1 MTAGRRIGDAEA
13 HAHQRKDDAKPRL
26 HHRVDDGRMDLLE
39 ARMGTSEEIIT
50 ELMRARFD
58 MLSGLREVKE
68 AVQRLTEETS
78 GVREMEADVTGA
90 LRLMARLS
98 RAVGVLWKPLL
109 FVAIVGAS
117 VYLWAKGV
125 VAGAWR

>member
-1 MTAGRRIGDAEA
+1 MTARRRIDDADA
-13 HAHQRKDDAKPRL
+13 HAHQRKDDAEPRL

-58 MLSGLREVKE
+58 MLAGLREVKE

-78 GVREMEADVTGA
+78 GIREMEADVTGA

-109 FVAIVGAS
+109 FVAIAGAS

>member
-68 AVQRLTEETS
+68 AVQRLTEETR
-78 GVREMEADVTGA
+78 GVRELEGDVVGMM
-90 LRLMARLS
+90 RLLARVNRFL
-98 RAVGVLWKPLL
+98 GVLWKPLL
-109 FVAIVGAS
+109 FVAVAGAS
-117 VYLWAKGV
+117 AYLWAKGV

>member
-68 AVQRLTEETS
+68 AVQRLTEETR
-78 GVREMEADVTGA
+78 GVRELEGDVVGMM
-90 LRLMARLS
+90 RLLARVNRFL
-98 RAVGVLWKPLL
+98 GVLWKPLL
-109 FVAIVGAS
+109 FVAVAGAS

>member
-1 MTAGRRIGDAEA
+1 MTAGRRIDDADA
-13 HAHQRKDDAKPRL
+13 HAHQRKDDAEPRL

-58 MLSGLREVKE
+58 MLAGLREVKE

-98 RAVGVLWKPLL
+98 RVVGVLWKPLL
-109 FVAIVGAS
+109 FVAIAGAS

-125 VAGAWR
+125 IAGAWR

>member
-109 FVAIVGAS
+109 FVAIAGAS

>member
-39 ARMGTSEEIIT
+39 ARIGTSEEIIT

-58 MLSGLREVKE
+58 MLAGLREVKE
-68 AVQRLTEETS
+68 AVQRLTAETS

-98 RAVGVLWKPLL
+98 RVVGVLWKPLL
-109 FVAIVGAS
+109 FVAVAGAS

>member
-1 MTAGRRIGDAEA
+1 MTAGRRVGDDTA
-13 HAHQRKDDAKPRL
+13 HAHKRAADDTPRL
-26 HHRVDDGRMDLLE
+26 HQRVDDGRMDLLE

-109 FVAIVGAS
+109 FVAIAGAS

>member
-1 MTAGRRIGDAEA
+1 MTAGRRVGDDTA
-13 HAHQRKDDAKPRL
+13 HAHKRAADDTPRL
-26 HHRVDDGRMDLLE
+26 HQRVDDGRMNLLE

-68 AVQRLTEETS
+68 AVQQLTDETA
-78 GVREMEADVTGA
+78 GIREMEADVTGA

-109 FVAIVGAS
+109 FVTIAGAS

>member
-1 MTAGRRIGDAEA
+1 MTAGRRVGDDTA
-13 HAHQRKDDAKPRL
+13 HAHKRAADDTPRL
-26 HHRVDDGRMDLLE
+26 HQRVDDGRMDLLE

-78 GVREMEADVTGA
+78 GVRELEGDVVGMM
-90 LRLMARLS
+90 RLLARVNRFL
-98 RAVGVLWKPLL
+98 GVLWKPLL
-109 FVAIVGAS
+109 FVAVAGAS